1 MESGKTI
8 LPSPQTEHKV
18 PTINVRGNA
27 VAKAALLQTGG
38 FKVLLKPQTERMEE
52 RKMSFVK
59 KTQACTKKPQAK
71 HKRKLKSSLF

>member
-1 MESGKTI
+1 MESGENNTI
-8 LPSPQTEHKV
+8 PQTEHKF
-18 PTINVRGNA
+18 
-27 VAKAALLQTGG
+27 LQSMLEATQWPKQLFANEFF

-71 HKRKLKSSLF
+71 HKRKLKAVLF